1 MLRLPQAL
9 RLTQALVLYALVC
22 SSHAS
27 DPPPAIVHIPVE
39 SAGPLR
45 AEAGMV
51 AGVFLPTGPG
61 PFAVVVY
68 SHGRSGTDLERSN
81 TTIPDLRGH
90 VRYWLK
96 KGFALVAPIRPG
108 YGETGGPDH
117 EDSGVRYDIFGNCWG
132 EPDFRHSATAAAT
145 AIRATLT
152 WVRRQPWA
160 NPTRIVLVGAS
171 MGGLA
176 SIASASTNP
185 DGVIAYINFSGGTGG
200 TGTRGPEHSCGS
212 EAMEALVSAY
222 GKTTRVPNLWIYA
235 QNDLYWGADWPRAW
249 HKAYASDGNPTH
261 FVMTEAVP
269 NADGHLLLS
278 RGSRLWIGYVD
289 RFLEEVGF

>member
-1 MLRLPQAL
+1 MFRLLQAL
-9 RLTQALVLYALVC
+9 RVALSLLLYALAC

-39 SAGPLR
+39 SAGALR

-51 AGVFLPTGPG
+51 AGVFLPTGSG

-68 SHGRSGTDLERSN
+68 SHGRSGTDSERSK
-81 TTIPDLRGH
+81 TTIPDLPGH

-96 KGFALVAPIRPG
+96 KGFAVVAPIRPG

-117 EDSGVRYDIFGNCWG
+117 EDSGVRYDVFGNCWG

-145 AIRATLT
+145 AIGATLA
-152 WVRRQPWA
+152 WVRQQPWA

-185 DGVIAYINFSGGTGG
+185 DGVVAYINFSGGTGG

-212 EAMEALVSAY
+212 DAMEALVAAF
-222 GKTTRVPNLWIYA
+222 GKTTRVPNLWLYA
-235 QNDLYWGADWPRAW
+235 RNDLYWGADWPRAW
-249 HKAYASDGNPTH
+249 HKAYASDGNPTR

-278 RGSRLWIGYVD
+278 RGSRLWTGYVD